1 MIRTRPG
8 SGKPDVR

>member
-8 SGKPDVR
+8 SGKPPIG